1 MRPYTR
7 SLSRNVKI
15 FLIDLEPEKF
25 ARAALRCGDD
35 GITKPEE
42 RVQDYRRRLPVK
54 PDAIGR
60 EFGRKGRGMRPVG
73 GATLIVR
80 YGINHVFPR
89 QCLSRPAV

>member
-35 GITKPEE
+35 RITKPEE
-42 RVQDYRRRLPVK
+42 RVHDYRCRLPVK

-60 EFGRKGRGMRPVG
+60 EFGGKVAGCG
-73 GATLIVR
+73 
-80 YGINHVFPR
+80 
-89 QCLSRPAV
+89 LSVARL